1 MHCFSQAISSVTLA
15 VIRVI
20 SQILSGEVI
29 ETLVIPGDNR
39 VEVARVGV
47 VSPLV
52 GTVELLRGDAA
63 VLQVLA
69 VPAGL
74 VAPGL
79 GPPRLPAEAAG
90 EADDVVVSREA
101 GETKQMET
109 DDGPV

>member
-1 MHCFSQAISSVTLA
+1 MEESALLLTGDIVRHPA
-15 VIRVI
+15 RVI
-20 SQILSGEVI
+20 SYIISQIRLDI
-29 ETLVIPGDNR
+29 IPRDYG
-39 VEVARVGV
+39 VQVAGVGV

-101 GETKQMET
+101 GETGTKIN
-109 DDGPV
+109 